1 MGPIHLAHNPRFT
14 ILASIALVLASALLA
29 FGAWGKVAR
38 KVRVPGVLMPQWGT
52 VELSPA
58 VSGVLLEQRVKEGDW
73 VEQGQVLFVVNT
85 DKVSAEGSTASLL
98 ASHLAQRRS
107 TLLAERQSRVAQS
120 RQREAHLS
128 DRIRSLSLETTQASQ
143 EQALAKRRVELAQK
157 TWQRFE
163 QMAAQG
169 FVSDIQAQGKQ
180 EELIDLQSRLENT
193 LRNGVALVREH
204 NLAQAD
210 LSHLQK
216 QLAIDLL
223 QIDRSLASLDQETAE
238 IQSRKTSSVLAPQ
251 AGQVSTVHLSLGAM
265 AQASQTIASM
275 VPHASPPE
283 PSPSAHTLVAALFA
297 PTRTA
302 GFIQPGQEV
311 WLRLAAYPYQK
322 FGLARG
328 RVLKVSG
335 TPIAPQ
341 DLPHGQGTALM
352 ASTQSNE
359 PLYRIHVELASQ
371 HVMAFGEARPLRPGM
386 TLEADVIHDL
396 RGIWE
401 WVFEPLLAIH
411 ARQKIS

>member
-1 MGPIHLAHNPRFT
+1 MGPIHLAHHPRFSVVAGMALL
-14 ILASIALVLASALLA
+14 LAGALLA
-29 FGAWGKVAR
+29 YGAWGQVAR
-38 KVRVPGVLMPQWGT
+38 KVRIPGVLMPQWGT
-52 VELSPA
+52 VELSSA

-73 VEQGQVLFVVNT
+73 VEQGQVLFVLNT
-85 DKVSAEGSTASLL
+85 DKISIEGSTASLL

-107 TLLAERQSRVAQS
+107 TLLAERGSRVAQNH
-120 RQREAHLS
+120 QREAHLA
-128 DRIRSLSLETTQASQ
+128 DRIRSLTLEAAQTAQ
-143 EQALAKRRVELAQK
+143 EHALAKRRVELAQK
-157 TWQRFE
+157 TSVRFE

-193 LRNGVALVREH
+193 LRNGSALAREQ

-210 LSHLQK
+210 LAHLQR

-265 AQASQTIASM
+265 AQNGQTIASM
-275 VPHASPPE
+275 VPLA
-283 PSPSAHTLVAALFA
+283 SPSAHTLVAALFA

-411 ARQKIS
+411 ARQKMS